1 MRISDWSSD
10 VCSSDLIYHYLRDL
24 GVEELNFLLPDRNL
38 DDAAFRAS
46 DKAAEYGRCLSEIF
60 EAWLAEDN
68 EAVHIKFID
77 QTMVH
82 FRRSVAP
89 GAIFKSGRK
98 SNKVVIA
105 RRDGTVANAD
115 SNITAREG
123 YNRAAGKGITT
134 NNQ

>member
-82 FRRSVAP
+82 LRRSVAP
-89 GAIFKSGRK
+89 GAIFQSPED
-98 SNKVVIA
+98 
-105 RRDGTVANAD
+105 RRVGTEWRRTCRSRGAQKHKKKKK
-115 SNITAREG
+115 R
-123 YNRAAGKGITT
+123 
-134 NNQ
+134 

>member
-68 EAVHIKFID
+68 EAGHIKFID
-77 QTMVH
+77 PTKAH
-82 FRRSVAP
+82 FRCSVAP
-89 GAIFKSGRK
+89 GAIFKRARK
-98 SNKVVIA
+98 RNQLVIA
-105 RRDGTVANAD
+105 RNASIVRD
-115 SNITAREG
+115 S
-123 YNRAAGKGITT
+123 
-134 NNQ
+134 